1 MARNFWLGIGV
12 TIASSGCAAASLSV
26 DDVSQGVEADGSSR
40 STAKALGCPVSGG
53 HSVTLQGAAVVSD
66 ARIDGLHKTTNY
78 GADPDLIVRK
88 NVSALLRW
96 DLQNIPPNAKITG
109 ACLVLTVQDPSVRTF
124 EAYAVARPW
133 TATGATWKSAAHGS
147 AWARAG
153 ASHTSDRG
161 ELAVATFQR
170 STSGLFGT
178 PLATELVQKWVSDA
192 ASNNGIAITNRA
204 AHDGISF
211 TSSEAPVG
219 PALMVFYDAP

>member
-1 MARNFWLGIGV
+1 MARNLWLGFGV

-26 DDVSQGVEADGSSR
+26 DDVSQGVEADGSS
-40 STAKALGCPVSGG
+40 SNTAKALGCPVSGG
-53 HSVTLQGAAVVSD
+53 HAITLQGTADVSD
-66 ARIDGLHKTTNY
+66 ARIDALHKTSNY
-78 GADPDLIVRK
+78 GADAYLSVK
-88 NVSALLRW
+88 KSTSTLLRW
-96 DLQNIPPNAKITG
+96 DFARIPANATIKG

-124 EAYAVARPW
+124 EAYEVARPW

-153 ASHTSDRG
+153 ASHTSDRR

-170 STSGLFGT
+170 SAPGMFGT
-178 PLATELVQKWVSDA
+178 RLATELVQKWVSDA
-192 ASNNGIAITNRA
+192 ASNNGIAIANHA

-219 PALMVFYDAP
+219 PALIVFYDAP